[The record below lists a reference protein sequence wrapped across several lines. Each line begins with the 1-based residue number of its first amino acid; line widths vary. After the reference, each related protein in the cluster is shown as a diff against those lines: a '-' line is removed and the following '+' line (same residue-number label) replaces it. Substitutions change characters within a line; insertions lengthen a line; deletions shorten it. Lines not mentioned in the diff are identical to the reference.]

1 MYRGIIEGF
10 YGKPFSEKQRNIL
23 INAISVLPDSAY
35 FYAPKD
41 DPKHRLHWRD
51 EYSDLEWNSLA
62 GSMGGAS
69 SFFFSVSPW
78 KFEEDEWEIVR
89 KKLLRAL
96 DSGATGLSILFD
108 DVPDESAAFLAEK
121 QLNFARKA
129 LNGIE
134 TPIILCPSVYCGE
147 FLEQNRYA
155 EEYLKIWREMI
166 PSKWHSF
173 WTGPGVIAKDFSDLK
188 LAEELFGKKPVLW
201 DNILATDYCLR
212 RVYLSGLSDRI
223 PEGYSW
229 FLNPSEI
236 FPVTL
241 HGVMEMKAALG
252 LPRKWPELLGEHS
265 SGWELLKEF
274 HYLPWS
280 TSETGGE
287 VLARLNSAIAGKDI
301 DEAVVWLDNAIPSL
315 VELTETLPGIL
326 GGWELLPIAR
336 DLYRSFSIIRRA
348 LLSDD
353 DSMVALH
360 YFMHTRLPYE
370 NPVALLAAEKR
381 GEK

>member
-10 YGKPFSEKQRNIL
+10 YGKPFTSKQRNIL
-23 INAISVLPDSAY
+23 IKEISVLRDSAY

-51 EYSDLEWNSLA
+51 EYSDLEWSSLS
-62 GSMGGAS
+62 GSMKGETT
-69 SFFFSVSPW
+69 FFFSVSPW
-78 KFEEDEWEIVR
+78 KFEQNEWGIVR
-89 KKLLRAL
+89 QKLLRAV

-108 DVPDESAAFLAEK
+108 DVPDKSAAFLAEK
-121 QLNFARKA
+121 QINFARKA
-129 LNGIE
+129 LDGIDA
-134 TPIILCPSVYCGE
+134 PIILCPSVYCGE
-147 FLEQNRYA
+147 FIRKNPFA
-155 EEYLKIWREMI
+155 EEYLKVWREMI
-166 PSKWHSF
+166 PSNWFSF
-173 WTGPGVIAKDFSDLK
+173 WTGPGVISKNFSDLS
-188 LAEELFGKKPVLW
+188 LAEELLGKKPVLW

-212 RVYLSGLSDRI
+212 RVYLSGLSGRI

-241 HGVMEMKAALG
+241 HGVMEMKSALG
-252 LPRKWPELLGEHS
+252 FPRKWPELLGEHS

-280 TSETGGE
+280 TGETGGE
-287 VLARLNSAIAGKDI
+287 VLARLSSAISGKEVE
-301 DEAVVWLDNAIPSL
+301 EAIVWLDNAIPSL

-326 GGWELLPIAR
+326 GGWELLPVAR
-336 DLYRSFSIIRRA
+336 DLQRSFSIIRRS
-348 LLSDD
+348 LLSEDD
-353 DSMVALH
+353 ALAALH

-381 GEK
+381 GKK